1 MTTTEEIEAAVADL
15 PPGELARFRAW
26 FDQFDADAWDKQFEE
41 DVRTGKLD
49 ELADQAVKEFKAGRC
64 TEL

>member
-1 MTTTEEIEAAVADL
+1 MTTTRDIEAAVADL
-15 PPGELARFRAW
+15 PPRELARFREW

-49 ELADQAVKEFKAGRC
+49 ELADQAIKEFKAGRC